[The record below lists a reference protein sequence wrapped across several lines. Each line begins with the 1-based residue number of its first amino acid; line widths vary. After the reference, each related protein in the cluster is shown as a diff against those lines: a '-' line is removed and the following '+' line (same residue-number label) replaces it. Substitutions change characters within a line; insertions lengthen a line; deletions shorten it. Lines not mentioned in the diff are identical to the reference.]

1 MKVSFYE
8 EEAMTENTFKSGFI
22 TLIGRPNV
30 GKSTLVNRLL
40 GQKIAAVSPRPQTTR
55 RKQLGILTRDD
66 YQIVFMDTPGI
77 HKGKDK
83 LDRYMN
89 DAAQET
95 ILDADV
101 VVWIVDASLSPQ
113 EEDEMI
119 AEMIQEL
126 PRTPTVLMLLNK
138 IDKLKEDKR
147 EKQREVY
154 GNLLPGAELC
164 EISALHGEGQDV
176 FISLLLDH
184 LLEGPM
190 YYDPEQVT
198 DFYEREIASDLI
210 RQGCLNMLRD
220 EVPHGIAIRVDEF
233 KERSNGQIY
242 IHATILVSR
251 DSHKGIVIGKGAEML
266 KKIGSYARK
275 EIEDLVGTKVFL
287 DLKVKV
293 NKNWRDKAD
302 MLDYLGY
309 TQGR

>member
-1 MKVSFYE
+1 MKE
-8 EEAMTENTFKSGFI
+8 ETFKSGFV

-55 RKQLGILTRDD
+55 RKQLGILTTDD

-77 HKGKDK
+77 HRGKDR
-83 LDRYMN
+83 LDHYMN
-89 DAAQET
+89 EAAQET

-113 EEDEMI
+113 PEDELI
-119 AEMIQEL
+119 AELIQEL

-138 IDKLKEDKR
+138 VDKM
-147 EKQREVY
+147 KQGERQQQRKLF
-154 GNLLPGAELC
+154 GDLLPEAELC
-164 EISALHGEGQDV
+164 EISALHGEGQEI
-176 FISLLLDH
+176 FLSLLLDH
-184 LLEGPM
+184 LPEGPM
-190 YYDPEQVT
+190 YYDPDQIT
-198 DFYEREIASDLI
+198 DFYERDIVSDLV
-210 RQGCLNMLRD
+210 RQSCLNMLRD
-220 EVPHGIAIRVDEF
+220 EIPHGIAVRVDDF
-233 KERSNGQIY
+233 KERSTEQIY

-251 DSHKGIVIGKGAEML
+251 ESHKGIVIGKSAAML

-275 EIEDLVGTKVFL
+275 EIEELVGAKVYL

-293 NKNWRDKAD
+293 NKNWRDKPD

-309 TQGR
+309 ISGR

>member
-1 MKVSFYE
+1 
-8 EEAMTENTFKSGFI
+8 
-22 TLIGRPNV
+22 
-30 GKSTLVNRLL
+30 
-40 GQKIAAVSPRPQTTR
+40 
-55 RKQLGILTRDD
+55 
-66 YQIVFMDTPGI
+66 MDTPGI

-89 DAAQET
+89 DTAQET

-113 EEDEMI
+113 PEDVMIGEMLN
-119 AEMIQEL
+119 EM
-126 PRTPTVLMLLNK
+126 PRVPTVLMLLNK
-138 IDKLKEDKR
+138 VDKLKEDKR
-147 EKQREVY
+147 VQQREVY
-154 GNLLPGAELC
+154 GRLMPEAKLC
-164 EISALHGEGQDV
+164 EISALHGEGEKA
-176 FISLLLDH
+176 FINLLLDH

-210 RQGCLNMLRD
+210 RQACLNMLR
-220 EVPHGIAIRVDEF
+220 EEIPHGIAIRVDEF
-233 KERSNGQIY
+233 KDRENGQIY

-251 DSHKGIVIGKGAEML
+251 EGHKGIVIGKGAEML

-275 EIEDLVGTKVFL
+275 EIEDLVGTNVYL

-302 MLDYLGY
+302 MLTFLGY
-309 TQGR
+309 TSGR

>member
-1 MKVSFYE
+1 MP
-8 EEAMTENTFKSGFI
+8 TEHFKSGFI

-30 GKSTLVNRLL
+30 GKSTLINRLL

-55 RKQLGILTRDD
+55 RRQLGILTTES

-77 HKGKDK
+77 HQGSDR

-89 DAAQET
+89 DTAQET

-101 VVWIVDASLSPQ
+101 VVWIVDASLAPQ
-113 EEDEMI
+113 REDEMI
-119 AEMIQEL
+119 GDMIKEL
-126 PRTPTVLMLLNK
+126 PRMPKVLMLLNK
-138 IDKLKEDKR
+138 VDKLKEPER
-147 EKQREVY
+147 EERRMAFSA
-154 GNLLPGAELC
+154 LLPAAECC
-164 EISALHGEGQDV
+164 EISALHGEGQEA
-176 FISLLLDH
+176 FLQLLLDN
-184 LLEGPM
+184 LSEGPM

-210 RQGCLNMLRD
+210 RQACLNMLRD
-220 EVPHGIAIRVDEF
+220 EIPHGIAIRVDEY
-233 KERSNGQIY
+233 KERSKGQLY

-275 EIEDLVGTKVFL
+275 EIEDLVGTQVYL
-287 DLKVKV
+287 ELKVKV

-302 MLDYLGY
+302 MLNYLGY
-309 TQGR
+309 TTGR